1 MNSKRTNL
9 QFTIND
15 FVPFIDG
22 LDICVN
28 FSIIIFLSSFLLG
41 TYDTRFATII
51 LSSVL
56 ILSYVVRIFDL
67 QFSKLIKNSKIKNVN
82 IFLILFFIY
91 LIPLGI
97 QEGFPIIFSIFIFL
111 LVRALLGIFLSLSNR
126 NLLVNNQSLLSNKL
140 DLKYWIIFSLGLS
153 VGSFLHLLVN
163 ETFSNEFL
171 NKGGW
176 KIMYVVVSLIIL
188 FVYILCRSV
197 LKKDV
202 RFDFSSHAN
211 QYNNS
216 LRELSKSFIVF
227 IPLTCFFLFSL
238 SNWLPKFSNPE
249 NLYFLNYSFLN
260 LFITI
265 LILFFITPLAKLVGI
280 RRSMIFFNL
289 SIFMIAFV
297 LSFLTHSSSYS
308 IDFLK
313 FFLSLVSSFT
323 LCHFILYLES
333 KKDNDLMSVSRL
345 NLIMSISALFF
356 PFLLYYSI
364 YFVINYSVIYIFL
377 SIVYFINYILIKKN
391 G

>member
-1 MNSKRTNL
+1 
-9 QFTIND
+9 
-15 FVPFIDG
+15 
-22 LDICVN
+22 
-28 FSIIIFLSSFLLG
+28 
-41 TYDTRFATII
+41 
-51 LSSVL
+51 
-56 ILSYVVRIFDL
+56 
-67 QFSKLIKNSKIKNVN
+67 
-82 IFLILFFIY
+82 
-91 LIPLGI
+91 
-97 QEGFPIIFSIFIFL
+97 
-111 LVRALLGIFLSLSNR
+111 
-126 NLLVNNQSLLSNKL
+126 
-140 DLKYWIIFSLGLS
+140 
-153 VGSFLHLLVN
+153 
-163 ETFSNEFL
+163 
-171 NKGGW
+171 
-176 KIMYVVVSLIIL
+176 MYVVVSLIIL

-202 RFDFSSHAN
+202 RFDFSSLAN
-211 QYNNS
+211 QYNNP

-323 LCHFILYLES
+323 LCYFILYLEL

-356 PFLLYYSI
+356 PISFILFNLFRNKLFCYLHIFINSLLY
-364 YFVINYSVIYIFL
+364 
-377 SIVYFINYILIKKN
+377 
-391 G
+391 